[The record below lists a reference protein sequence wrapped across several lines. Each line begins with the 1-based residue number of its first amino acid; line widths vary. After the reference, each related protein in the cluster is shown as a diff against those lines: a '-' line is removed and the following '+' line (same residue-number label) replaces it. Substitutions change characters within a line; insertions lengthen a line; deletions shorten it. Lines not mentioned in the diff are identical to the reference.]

1 MKFTST
7 YVKALLL
14 SMFIG
19 MVFTSYSQDKQL
31 TREEIAIKKAEE
43 RLERARLKL
52 VAVKRDIESADS
64 LFVAGETL
72 EQEASVVRAVAK
84 DEIKAVKKQ
93 FKTDSKPAEKKTK
106 SKDRELA
113 SQGRAELKEVTAK
126 YKADLKIAETKYK
139 NADRDIINA
148 GRMMDKADK
157 KLDLLKDK
165 LKAAEKSYKE
175 AEESLNDK
183 KGTK

>member
-7 YVKALLL
+7 LVKALLL
-14 SMFIG
+14 SMFFG

-31 TREEIAIKKAEE
+31 TRQEIAIKKAEE
-43 RLERARLKL
+43 RLERYRLKL
-52 VAVKRDIESADS
+52 IEVKRDIESADS
-64 LFVAGETL
+64 LFVAGEKM
-72 EQEASVVRAVAK
+72 EQEASVVKAVAK

-93 FKTDSKPAEKKTK
+93 FKTDSKPAEKKAK
-106 SKDRELA
+106 SKDREIA
-113 SQGRAELKEVTAK
+113 SQGRAELKEITAK
-126 YKADLKIAETKYK
+126 YKADLKAAETKYK
-139 NADRDIINA
+139 NAERDLTNA

-165 LKAAEKSYKE
+165 LKAAEKSYQE

-183 KGTK
+183 TGAE